1 MGKRVNFFSI
11 APKAMKIMLDIEKY
25 IKEDTT
31 IEPILF
37 ELIKMRVSQI
47 NGCAYC
53 LNMHTI
59 DAVKLGESP
68 RRIYLLNAWRETKLF
83 TDKEK
88 MALELTEQ
96 LTFVS
101 TVEVDEDLYEQ
112 VLEYF
117 TEKEFADLVVIINQI
132 NAWNRINISTHNDV
146 DLDYK

>member
-1 MGKRVNFFSI
+1 MSKRVNFFKI
-11 APKAMKIMLDIEKY
+11 VPQATKIMLEMERY
-25 IKEDTT
+25 IQEETT

-37 ELIKMRVSQI
+37 ELIKTRVSQI

-53 LNMHTI
+53 LNMHVI

-68 RRIYLLNAWRETKLF
+68 RRLHLLNAWRETKLF

-101 TVEVDEDLYEQ
+101 TLEVDEDIYEQ
-112 VLEYF
+112 VLEHF
-117 TEKEFADLVVIINQI
+117 TEKEFADLVIIINQI

-146 DLDYK
+146 DLNYK